1 MWTIYQIL
9 KKNQKLKGGNNM
21 ITVLQKN
28 KKEYTFRRILE
39 RSKMIGKTVRM
50 SAHTHLQ
57 PKMQIAIAHLSHSK
71 TSNKLLNTINQA
83 QQQRII
89 HEFDIIK
96 SELYKQKEVVKIKTQ
111 EH

>member
-50 SAHTHLQ
+50 SAHTHL
-57 PKMQIAIAHLSHSK
+57 
-71 TSNKLLNTINQA
+71 
-83 QQQRII
+83 
-89 HEFDIIK
+89 
-96 SELYKQKEVVKIKTQ
+96 
-111 EH
+111 